1 MTPSFGARF
10 ELLRR
15 HVDRQ
20 GALYDVTI
28 FLPQG
33 RERYTL
39 QIASA
44 DGHCQLRPEA
54 TAELAGGLPDW
65 VQRHLLALARGVFR
79 AAQRQSQ
86 GDELCESLW
95 QRRLLRWHEE
105 PQLTEARGQRVRGA
119 ASPASADESA

>member
-33 RERYTL
+33 SQRYTL
-39 QIASA
+39 QIALA
-44 DGHCQLRPEA
+44 DGHCQLSAVATPLDSEA
-54 TAELAGGLPDW
+54 APDW
-65 VQRHLLALARGVFR
+65 VQKHLLALARGVYR
-79 AAQRQSQ
+79 AAQRQAQ
-86 GDELCESLW
+86 GGELGESAW

-105 PQLTEARGQRVRGA
+105 PQQTEARGQRVRGA
-119 ASPASADESA
+119 ASPASAGESA